1 MFFTGVL
8 LTASGIY
15 LIMEDII
22 DINILIKE
30 GEIRKKEDFKAD
42 TFYELKALVGIFAI
56 MVGIFSL
63 INYFY
68 M

>member
-1 MFFTGVL
+1 
-8 LTASGIY
+8 
-15 LIMEDII
+15 MEDII

>member
-8 LTASGIY
+8 LTTAGIY